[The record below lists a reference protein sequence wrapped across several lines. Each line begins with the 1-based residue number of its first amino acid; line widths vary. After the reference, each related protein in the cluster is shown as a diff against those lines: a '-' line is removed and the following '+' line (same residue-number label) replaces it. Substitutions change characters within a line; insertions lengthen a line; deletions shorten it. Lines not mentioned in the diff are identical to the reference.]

1 MDDENLVTVIIIAT
15 FHLTC
20 AMYLVLSL
28 YFIQFSHLIHAIFLK
43 VRYDYPYFIRKET
56 EANKDSPKT
65 I

>member
-1 MDDENLVTVIIIAT
+1 MVAVIIIAI

-28 YFIQFSHLIHAIFLK
+28 YCTVFSFNPRNIPENWC
-43 VRYDYPYFIRKET
+43 YDYPYFIRKET

-65 I
+65 L

>member
-1 MDDENLVTVIIIAT
+1 MVTVIIIAL

-56 EANKDSPKT
+56 EAN
-65 I
+65 